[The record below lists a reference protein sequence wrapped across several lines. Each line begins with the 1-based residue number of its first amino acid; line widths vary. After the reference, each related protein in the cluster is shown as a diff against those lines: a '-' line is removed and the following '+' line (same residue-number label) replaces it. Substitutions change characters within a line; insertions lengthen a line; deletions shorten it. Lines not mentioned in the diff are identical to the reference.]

1 MVVVALSITGVINR
15 TRALL
20 AGRKGI
26 RFFQHV
32 MNVRL
37 QLRKGS
43 VYSTTTT
50 LLFRIAP
57 CVYLGAALIAFLFI
71 PVANL
76 EPICSFH
83 GDIVFVAYLLALS
96 RVALILA
103 AMDTGSSFETELMG
117 DVKAGFPSPAE
128 DIREK
133 LDLIK
138 LLVKHK
144 ASTFFF
150 RVDGVSMVD
159 SGMDE
164 GDILIVDRAID
175 PYNNCKAVCYID
187 GEYTV
192 KRVEMSDKGVRLMPA
207 NENKTTYKPIEI
219 TSENNFLIWG
229 VVTWVIKKM

>member
-1 MVVVALSITGVINR
+1 MDKFVP
-15 TRALL
+15 
-20 AGRKGI
+20 
-26 RFFQHV
+26 H
-32 MNVRL
+32 
-37 QLRKGS
+37 
-43 VYSTTTT
+43 
-50 LLFRIAP
+50 RI
-57 CVYLGAALIAFLFI
+57 
-71 PVANL
+71 
-76 EPICSFH
+76 
-83 GDIVFVAYLLALS
+83 
-96 RVALILA
+96 
-103 AMDTGSSFETELMG
+103 DTGSSFETELMG
-117 DVKAGFPSPAE
+117 DVKAGFPRPAE

-207 NENKTTYKPIEI
+207 NESKTIYKPIEI
-219 TSENNFLIWG
+219 TPENNFIIWG
-229 VVTWVIKKM
+229 VVSWVIKKM